1 MKRVSTITQ
10 KLLVFLLVILLSSL
24 ANAETIAKK
33 IKTIPQGSD
42 SAFVTKTLG
51 SPTEKQVVS
60 RYFYQGNQAVF
71 IDSVIRD
78 IRLAEPHKKLKI
90 KLKRQLKA
98 EQKKETP
105 ISSLRIGMNIS
116 EALERA
122 GEPDSI
128 VKGED
133 WYYTNRHRIEI
144 ANGKVIKTEVHL
156 KATLETLDW
165 IWLNFTKGGLLFMN
179 ITLALIMFGIA
190 LQIKI
195 EHFKLLL
202 VSPKPVILGFLSQF
216 LALPLFTFLLVLI
229 IQPTPSVAMGMILV
243 AACPGGNISNFISSL
258 AKGNVALSI
267 TLTAIA
273 TLAAIF
279 MTPFNFAFWGKLYSA
294 ASNLVIPIEID
305 AWEMIR
311 TVLILLGIPVILGI
325 AFARCFP
332 NTAERISKPFKIF
345 SIVAFLGF
353 VVAALAAN
361 FGYFLKYIHL
371 IALIVIVHNGLGLLV
386 GYTIPSIF
394 KLSKQ
399 DRRTIAIETGIQNSG
414 LGLVLI
420 FNPNLFDGLGG
431 MAFIAAFW
439 GIWHIVSGLGIA
451 YYWSRKPL

>member
-1 MKRVSTITQ
+1 MKRMLTSTL
-10 KLLVFLLVILLSSL
+10 KLLAFLLVILLSSL

-33 IKTIPQGSD
+33 IKTIPQDSD
-42 SAFVTKTLG
+42 SAFVTETLG
-51 SPTEKQVVS
+51 TPTEKKEVS

-90 KLKRQLKA
+90 KLKRQLKT

-105 ISSLRIGMNIS
+105 ISSLRIGMNFS

-202 VSPKPVILGFLSQF
+202 ESPKPVILGFLSQF
-216 LALPLFTFLLVLI
+216 FALPFFTFLFVLL

-243 AACPGGNISNFISSL
+243 AACPGGNISNFISSF

-273 TLAAIF
+273 TISAIF
-279 MTPFNFAFWGKLYSA
+279 MTPFNFAFWGKLYSS
-294 ASNLVIPIEID
+294 ASHLVIPIEID

-311 TVLILLGIPVILGI
+311 TVLMLLGIPVILGI
-325 AFARCFP
+325 AFARFFP
-332 NTAERISKPFKIF
+332 NTAERISRPFKIF

-371 IALIVIVHNGLGLLV
+371 IALIVFVHNGLGLLI
-386 GYTIPSIF
+386 GFTIPSIF

-399 DRRTIAIETGIQNSG
+399 DRRTMAIETGIQNSG
-414 LGLVLI
+414 LALVLI

-431 MAFIAAFW
+431 MAFTAAFW
-439 GIWHIVSGLGIA
+439 GIWHIISGLGIA
-451 YYWSRKPL
+451 YYWSRKPI